1 MTLYLKRVEKKLGH
15 IVMEFDYIIVGAGSA
30 GCVLA
35 NRLSSDTKKRVL
47 LLEAGPEDK
56 ALSLK
61 IPAACLS
68 NLNST
73 KHNWAFQGEP
83 EPELN
88 GRQVQHDRGK
98 VLGGSSS
105 INGMVFVRG
114 NALDYE
120 GWRQSGC
127 EGWGYADVMPY
138 FKRME
143 TYSGGE
149 DDFRGIDGPL
159 HVHRAEP
166 KEPLAL
172 AFIEAGKQ
180 AGYKTTDDISGYC
193 QEGFGVFDRTVFKGE
208 RWSAARAYL
217 DPVRS
222 HSNLTVVT
230 HALVQRVVINENRA
244 TGVIYQNKKGRLVSA
259 SAIKEVILS
268 AGAVGSPHLLML
280 SGIGPEDHLDSMGID
295 VKADLPGVGQNL
307 NDHPDFVL
315 KYKCLQPVSLWPKTK
330 PLAMAAA
337 GVQWLLTREGICAS
351 NHFDAL
357 ACIRS
362 GAGVEYPDLQITISP
377 IAVDDNWAPL
387 KEHAF
392 QIHVGLMRAHSRGRI
407 ELRSNDP
414 ADTPRIFVNYL
425 QDQRDRELLRKGI
438 RLVRELVEQP
448 AFTNLKGDEIFPGPD
463 IQSDGD
469 LDKKLN
475 THTTTQWHLSCTARM
490 GAATDRHAVVDACG
504 QVHGF
509 SGLRVVDASIM
520 PFVTNGNTNAPTIM
534 IAEKLSDVIL
544 GNAPLPLIEAKTWK
558 SGNYEATQ
566 R

>member
-1 MTLYLKRVEKKLGH
+1 
-15 IVMEFDYIIVGAGSA
+15 MEFDYIIVGAGSA

-244 TGVIYQNKKGRLVSA
+244 TGVIYQNEKGRLVSA
-259 SAIKEVILS
+259 SAVKEVILS

-280 SGIGPEDHLDSMGID
+280 SGIGPEDHLESMGID

-520 PFVTNGNTNAPTIM
+520 PFITNGNTNAPTIM

-558 SGNYEATQ
+558 SGDYEATQ